1 MSIPKTSRKGTEKHG
16 QVLLQVAINEG
27 EKAEEGKLLEVMEIT
42 EFILQLREENGASRE
57 MQWKKKQ

>member
-42 EFILQLREENGASRE
+42 EFILQLGEENGASRE